1 MSAAIFLGG
10 KSCFQHANT
19 DDIEKRRSW
28 SLFVACLFVT
38 GEVVDT
44 KADERERVDGKDVFS
59 LSLVGLCVDDLS
71 CAEKT
76 RNKQRLT

>member
-1 MSAAIFLGG
+1 M
-10 KSCFQHANT
+10 
-19 DDIEKRRSW
+19 
-28 SLFVACLFVT
+28 FVACLFVT